1 MWCLFQDED
10 GNEDGGG
17 DGDGDDGGGDGD
29 GDGGGDDGDG
39 DGGDDD
45 KFFLQEVD
53 ATLTPGRD
61 NWGMGS
67 MGGHPMMN
75 NGGEPVSGS
84 LLILTIKMIMRI
96 NLHEKK
102 YQ

>member
-1 MWCLFQDED
+1 MKSDVWLNVWAITVKMFAP
-10 GNEDGGG
+10 GG
-17 DGDGDDGGGDGD
+17 DDDGGG
-29 GDGGGDDGDG
+29 GDG

-75 NGGEPVSGS
+75 NGGEPVSGYCRS
-84 LLILTIKMIMRI
+84 WRP
-96 NLHEKK
+96 
-102 YQ
+102 

>member
-1 MWCLFQDED
+1 MVGSGCYRVGLYLVRPKNNDID
-10 GNEDGGG
+10 V
-17 DGDGDDGGGDGD
+17 DGDVDGD
-29 GDGGGDDGDG
+29 GDGSGGD
-39 DGGDDD
+39 GDDD
-45 KFFLQEVD
+45 KFLLQEAD

-84 LLILTIKMIMRI
+84 LLIMTIKMTLRI
-96 NLHEKK
+96 KK

>member
-1 MWCLFQDED
+1 MFVFHV
-10 GNEDGGG
+10 G
-17 DGDGDDGGGDGD
+17 
-29 GDGGGDDGDG
+29 DGDG

-75 NGGEPVSGS
+75 NGGEQVSG
-84 LLILTIKMIMRI
+84 
-96 NLHEKK
+96 
-102 YQ
+102 YY